1 MPTNPKDYTNLRTML
16 DSLEV
21 GALRYFLSGEGLS
34 QPQKLQRLNG
44 MLKPLIDELW
54 HPHQG
59 TKRPALDEGECPPGY
74 FDCDGCCVPYKC
86 PDIISNPKPKPRAK
100 SAKRKR

>member
-1 MPTNPKDYTNLRTML
+1 MPTNPKDYVTLRTML

-34 QPQKLQRLNG
+34 QPRKFELLRG
-44 MLKPLIDELW
+44 MLQPVIDELW
-54 HPHQG
+54 HPQQG
-59 TKRPALDEGECPPGY
+59 KNKAGLETPCPPGY

-86 PDIISNPKPKPRAK
+86 PDLILSLNPKPKAK